1 MLSNNR
7 LLLLLALLISAV
19 GIHAEEI
26 KSFSKQM
33 NEIKRSGGY
42 VYAESSAPNE
52 ADAKAACDALLKIE
66 ITKYLASADS
76 KSKDNARIV
85 KNIDEY
91 DRKYLVQPRGD
102 MIRVFGYV
110 TRKSISGAEKSGGKK
125 KSSTEGEVK
134 KESGDEEEK
143 AEPVS
148 AEPAPLEP
156 APAESPEAVTEE
168 IDLPEVSPAPASVET
183 VSSEVLPE
191 AQAATA
197 LVDGHLNADG
207 LHLAKWQMDMLE
219 NIVKEQNMTQAKKR
233 LNRYRNQNQIKR
245 LGDRYVSNPR
255 PTDSFYLIFDNS
267 DRPLALLAP
276 SSTGNHYDMISGTTV
291 SLGSYSGNQ
300 FLWFQIS
307 K

>member
-91 DRKYLVQPRGD
+91 DREYLVQPRGD

-110 TRKSISGAEKSGGKK
+110 TRKSISGAEKSGVKK

-148 AEPAPLEP
+148 AEPAP
-156 APAESPEAVTEE
+156 AESPEVVTEE
-168 IDLPEVSPAPASVET
+168 IDLPEDSPAPASVET

-197 LVDGHLNADG
+197 LVDGLLKADG

-267 DRPLALLAP
+267 DRSLALLAP

>member
-76 KSKDNARIV
+76 QSKDNVRIV

-91 DRKYLVQPRGD
+91 DREYLVQPRGD
-102 MIRVFGYV
+102 MTRVFGYI

-125 KSSTEGEVK
+125 KSSSDEEVK
-134 KESGDEEEK
+134 NDSGDEEKK
-143 AEPVS
+143 AEPTPEES
-148 AEPAPLEP
+148 APHEPASS
-156 APAESPEAVTEE
+156 ESPEAVTEE
-168 IDLPEVSPAPASVET
+168 IDLPEDSPVSASVEA
-183 VSSEVLPE
+183 VLAEVQQE
-191 AQAATA
+191 AQPTTA
-197 LVDGHLNADG
+197 LAAGHLKSEG
-207 LHLAKWQMDMLE
+207 LQLAKWQMDMLE
-219 NIVKEQNMTQAKKR
+219 NIVKEQNMLQAKKR